1 MRMKLHKSTRIGDY
15 EIYPIYDIDFSGIV
29 AETGYTQEYSNDAVG
44 TNAYKYRQWKS
55 INNNLIN
62 HIPATI
68 PKIEPADGN
77 IIPFWHRYTNIVD
90 GRYTL
95 DNDNLS
101 SYAAIEQGIRPD
113 DWGANPNYIDLDR
126 TSASSHNIIRPSINK
141 LTSSWSS
148 STSYY
153 EDTKRTILRM
163 FYTDTGCSFTV
174 GKHTV
179 STGNNYYY
187 ARAYSVGTYPHPSS
201 TARTGAHY
209 SYTDM
214 NNNMLNTNYYIQDGL
229 AVNPASISEYQAW
242 STYPDGYNC
251 PMFFVHF
258 KDSGTDFYGV
268 AVIQMSD
275 FTENSYPVAIH
286 VSAWDTTFWGDSII
300 SGGESGAGKW
310 GYNNI
315 PTISDGTFSGRSD
328 SVTRDSSDANSAE
341 SITTATNNSLMQL
354 YSTGGVVRIYRITQG
369 WDSPDHR
376 YALYL
381 NRCLYSD
388 TFWGTRWNNRYFN
401 PMSAVLNYGFLPR
414 DFTSVEADM
423 PIDRIILAGEDV
435 SQIIRDET
443 PGIINTPT
451 FNTYRPLVHKIFPE
465 VNLENFFDGWAD
477 FAPYTKAILHLP
489 FIGKIQL
496 NINEIAHGS
505 LGVEYICDRTNGN
518 VIAYIWAK
526 NSSGADGEE
535 ISQYIATAN
544 GNCMYTIPLFARSSD
559 YGRLLSGAIEVGAG
573 VVTKS
578 PSTLLKGASDIISG
592 AVAPPDV
599 SSSGQLGGNN
609 VLMSPREVWLEIIRP
624 HWVQNAYYQRLKGI
638 PAEMSNC
645 LADQSQDPDSPSG
658 IPYDGFIKISHIEL
672 DNVNCTESERSEIAS
687 LLSAGVYI
695 RGEELLQ

>member
-29 AETGYTQEYSNDAVG
+29 AETGYTSEYSNDAVG

-55 INNNLIN
+55 INNNLLNYVPLSIM
-62 HIPATI
+62 
-68 PKIEPADGN
+68 PKIETANGN
-77 IIPFWHRYTNIVD
+77 IIPFWHRYNNVVD
-90 GRYTL
+90 GRYTMPQE
-95 DNDNLS
+95 NLA
-101 SYAAIEQGIRPD
+101 SYAAVQQGVRPD
-113 DWGANPNYIDLDR
+113 DWGTNPNYIELIR
-126 TSASSHNIIRPSINK
+126 ETVLSHNIIRPYLNRTIS
-141 LTSSWSS
+141 TWSS

-153 EDTKRTILRM
+153 EDTKRTELRM
-163 FYTDTGCSFTV
+163 FYTDTGCSFSVVKTSYSRGDGYYIWPRTYAV
-174 GKHTV
+174 GL
-179 STGNNYYY
+179 
-187 ARAYSVGTYPHPSS
+187 YPHPNMPVRFP
-201 TARTGAHY
+201 ANYA
-209 SYTDM
+209 YTNPSGQVIDDD
-214 NNNMLNTNYYIQDGL
+214 YYINDTIS
-229 AVNPASISEYQAW
+229 VINPDTGYGDW
-242 STYPDGYNC
+242 NNYTDGYNC
-251 PMFFVHF
+251 QMVFVHF

-268 AVIQMSD
+268 AIVQMSD

-286 VSAWDTTFWGDSII
+286 VSAWDATFWGDSII

-310 GYNNI
+310 GYNSI

-328 SVTRDSSDANSAE
+328 SVTRDSSDVNSAE

-354 YSTGGVVRIYRITQG
+354 YSSGGVVRIYRITRG
-369 WDSPDHR
+369 SYNHE

-388 TFWGTRWNNRYFN
+388 TFWGTRWDNRYFN

-414 DFTSVEADM
+414 DFTDVETDM

-435 SQIIRDET
+435 SQIIHDET
-443 PGIINTPT
+443 PGIVAVPT

-465 VNLENFFDGWAD
+465 VNLENYFDGWAD

-526 NSSGADGEE
+526 NSSGSDGEE

-544 GNCMYTIPLFARSSD
+544 GNCMYTIPIFARSSD

-578 PSTLLKGASDIISG
+578 PTTLLKGASDIISG

-672 DNVNCTESERSEIAS
+672 DGVNCTESERSEIAS